1 MKPPPPDPND
11 PARAADA
18 AFYRSLVELGERTNA
33 LQTPQ
38 APRRRR
44 RRLVRVV
51 VLALLAVFALGGA
64 AVATKVFLAADDPVK
79 TDQNPGKNI
88 AQAPAD
94 RRLGAARAKD
104 PHNSTTWGIRLYY
117 NNAGETCA
125 LVGTV
130 NHGRLGQPQNGKFK
144 PLPQGASGECHNMT
158 DHIFIARRTYTDTPQ
173 PRTILYGQADR
184 TITALGLQTHDGKHR
199 DIPIA
204 PDGSYILPLAGTNPL
219 NNATLT
225 TQTPQHTTTHQLK
238 TNPPPPTLNP

>member
-1 MKPPPPDPND
+1 MKTPPPPDPND
-11 PARAADA
+11 RARAADA
-18 AFYRSLVELGERTNA
+18 AFYRSLVDLGERTSA

-38 APRRRR
+38 SPRRRR
-44 RRLVRVV
+44 RLMRVV
-51 VLALLAVFALGGA
+51 VLALLAVLALGSA
-64 AVATKVFLAADDPVK
+64 AVATKVFLAHDDPVK
-79 TDQNPGKNI
+79 TDQDPGKNI

-94 RRLGAARAKD
+94 RRFGAARAKD

-125 LVGTV
+125 LVGAV
-130 NHGRLGQPQNGKFK
+130 DHQRLGQLQNGKFK
-144 PLPQGASGECHNMT
+144 PLPQRASGECHNMA
-158 DHIFIARRTYTDTPQ
+158 DHIFIARRTYTDTPE

-184 TITALGLQTHDGKHR
+184 TITALQLQTHDGKHHN
-199 DIPIA
+199 IPIA

-238 TNPPPPTLNP
+238 TKPPPPTLNP